1 MLTGCWVH
9 WPVLCS
15 VSRGSATHP
24 GMFVSASSVLSD
36 ANTHSHT
43 HIVMAVKL
51 HLSSWSSHRGKIHYQ
66 KNPHKN
72 LQWFMRWRY
81 FSRSVNILLLCEWD
95 WRSAWIHT
103 SQTADFFLHVEHVV
117 NVIRRKTLWNE
128 WTHTHTHTVCRSSYR
143 EVKQQRST
151 EDGLQQDQTRRSD
164 ALRTRRCNKLTGLR
178 SRSSETSY
186 SYIYFIYI

>member
-1 MLTGCWVH
+1 MDKKNPTYGRKTQRLKIQQAKVKQEQWAVFPQGSQYQLVNRWWMLTGCWVH

-103 SQTADFFLHVEHVV
+103 SQTAGFF
-117 NVIRRKTLWNE
+117 
-128 WTHTHTHTVCRSSYR
+128 CM
-143 EVKQQRST
+143 
-151 EDGLQQDQTRRSD
+151 
-164 ALRTRRCNKLTGLR
+164 
-178 SRSSETSY
+178 
-186 SYIYFIYI
+186 